1 MRQKVY
7 LMDYG
12 RGSRPETVEEPVESK
27 PEKLIHVPTL
37 LNELFD
43 YPRSSARMMIALG
56 NVSLNGVKL
65 TVGDLDIPA
74 GRLSGGMLR
83 CAQHTA
89 ILRGTRP
96 EAVMESP

>member
-1 MRQKVY
+1 MEKVA
-7 LMDYG
+7 
-12 RGSRPETVEEPVESK
+12 EQEPKE
-27 PEKLIHVPTL
+27 PEKLIHVPAL

-43 YPRSSARMMIALG
+43 YPRSSARMMLALG

-74 GRLSGGMLR
+74 ERLSGGTLR

-96 EAVMESP
+96 EAVME